1 MKRYGM
7 LLKIE
12 ALLFVRDFYGFFFT
26 FIFPVL
32 MLIIFGSIYG
42 NEPSAYFGGKGAMDM
57 SVPAYCAMIVAV
69 TGLMAFPLTLAE
81 CKDKKIYKR
90 FDATPAGKGRVMVAQ
105 MTVNFVMTVLGFGI
119 LVGAG
124 LIIYD
129 IRIDGSALA
138 IAGAFLL
145 SIGAVFSMGFFF
157 TAIAR
162 DAKISNLLCY
172 VSYFIMI
179 FLSGATMPMEMF
191 PQGLRTFARFLPLT
205 YVVELF
211 QGTFQ
216 NAAFGQY
223 GDAVVVLSVL
233 MVVCTLAGGLLYRRK
248 SWA

>member
-1 MKRYGM
+1 
-7 LLKIE
+7 
-12 ALLFVRDFYGFFFT
+12 
-26 FIFPVL
+26 
-32 MLIIFGSIYG
+32 
-42 NEPSAYFGGKGAMDM
+42 MDM

-81 CKDKKIYKR
+81 YKDKKIYKR
-90 FDATPAGKGRVMVAQ
+90 FDATPDGKGRIMVVQ
-105 MTVNFVMTVLGFGI
+105 MAVNFVMTVLGFGI
-119 LVGAG
+119 LIGAG

-129 IRIDGSALA
+129 IQIDGSFLA

-145 SIGAVFSMGFFF
+145 SIGAVFSIGFFF

-179 FLSGATMPMEMF
+179 FLSGATMPKEMF
-191 PQGLRTFARFLPLT
+191 PDGLRTFASFLPLT
-205 YVVELF
+205 YVVELL

-216 NAAFGQY
+216 NLESGQY
-223 GDAVVVLSVL
+223 ADAVVILAVL
-233 MVVCTLAGGLLYRRK
+233 MAVCTLVGGLLYRRK